1 MSSQRKRHNRNRH
14 TRGSKLV
21 ALAGAA
27 SLALAG
33 CTASFP
39 HSGDVHSVSPQR
51 SASSTLGLAARPPA
65 RDASAKQI
73 VEGFLEAASAGFDD
87 NFLVARQYLGGDVA
101 RTWSPLGRV
110 QVYTDEHSPQL
121 DTASNGAIKVSVGAV
136 ASLSDAGMYAQASAD
151 STVSTQFS
159 LMKNAD
165 GQWRI
170 VDLEDGIFLPEH
182 LFDEIYAAGPVYYLT
197 RDKAGLVPDIRYFP
211 RRTFVNQA
219 VNALLAGPAPWLA
232 PAVTTA
238 IPGDTRLASS
248 VEVSSGAASVNL
260 SSAVLSASPADQALM
275 YAQIS
280 RTLSSLASVHSVTLL
295 VEGASMGETAKA
307 ADLPIYPYEASQL
320 SGIVQGHIGTFSS
333 LSEGEQGASFEP
345 VVPTP
350 IDADAATLAVG
361 YSAEA
366 PVYAAV
372 GDSRKH
378 LWFATKDSAAIA
390 YSGEDIAAPSID
402 TQDVVW
408 FADAARPGEVLTYS
422 AGFGLRHLQA
432 SWLKGISVRGFAISR
447 EGARGVVWGVQQGA
461 TLAYMFSVVREDSG
475 DPVAVSEPLH
485 IAQGLALIND
495 IAWISSTD
503 LVVLG
508 ARSTSEELGLFQ
520 VGATGPVSAVT
531 APTGQLAQITAGRD
545 VTSVVV
551 LSREGEVM
559 SHNGGA
565 WQHIPF
571 GASAVAFPG

>member
-1 MSSQRKRHNRNRH
+1 MSTQGKAIRAAIRSLKF
-14 TRGSKLV
+14 V
-21 ALAGAA
+21 ALTAVA
-27 SLALAG
+27 SLVLAG
-33 CTASFP
+33 CAMSFP
-39 HSGDVHSVSPQR
+39 HSGDVHSVSPQQ
-51 SASSTLGLAARPPA
+51 SANSTLGLAARPPA

-73 VEGFLEAASAGFDD
+73 VEGFLEATSAGFDD

-110 QVYTDEHSPQL
+110 QVYAEVHAPQL
-121 DTASNGAIKVSVGAV
+121 DTASNGAIKMSVGAV
-136 ASLSDAGMYAQASAD
+136 ASLSDVGMYAQASAN

-182 LFDEIYAAGPVYYLT
+182 LFDELYVPGPVYYLT
-197 RDKAGLVPDIRYFP
+197 RDKASLVPDIRYFP

-238 IPGDTRLASS
+238 IPADTRLASS
-248 VEVSSGAASVNL
+248 VEVTSGRASVNL
-260 SSAVLSASPADQALM
+260 SSAALSASPSDQALM

-280 RTLSSLASVHSVTLL
+280 RTLSSLPSVHSVAML

-307 ADLPIYPYEASQL
+307 EDLPMYPYEASQL
-320 SGIVQGHIGTFSS
+320 SGIVDGQIGTFTPVTD
-333 LSEGEQGASFEP
+333 GEASARFEP
-345 VVPTP
+345 VVPTRV
-350 IDADAATLAVG
+350 DADAATLAVG
-361 YSAEA
+361 YKAEA

-372 GDSRKH
+372 GDSRQH
-378 LWFATKDSAAIA
+378 LWFATKDMAAIV
-390 YSGEDIAAPSID
+390 YSGTEIAAPSID
-402 TQDVVW
+402 SKDDVW
-408 FADAARPGEVLTYS
+408 FADAENAGEVLVYS
-422 AGFGLRHLQA
+422 PRFGVRHLQA

-447 EGARGVVWGVQQGA
+447 EGARGVVWGVQQG
-461 TLAYMFSVVREDSG
+461 TTVAYMFSVVREASG

-485 IAQGLALIND
+485 VVQGLAVIND

-508 ARSTSEELGLFQ
+508 ARSTAEELGLFQ
-520 VGATGPVSAVT
+520 VGVTGPVNAVT
-531 APTGQLAQITAGRD
+531 APTGQLAQVSAGRD

-559 SHNGGA
+559 THNGGA